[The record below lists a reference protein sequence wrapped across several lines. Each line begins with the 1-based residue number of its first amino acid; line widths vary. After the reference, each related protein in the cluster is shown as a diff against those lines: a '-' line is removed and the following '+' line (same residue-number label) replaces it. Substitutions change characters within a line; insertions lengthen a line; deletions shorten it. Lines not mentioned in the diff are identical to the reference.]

1 MRQVYR
7 HGRTDGAE
15 TQERDRHGR
24 QISRSSEG
32 PARPRQTER
41 RERRLAMLVRAL
53 WSRVVLA
60 GLGALL
66 VLFIVGPL
74 LRLLWESSPR
84 SLAEALHDTEL
95 RDSILLTV
103 FTASAATL
111 LAALLGIPLAYLL
124 ARRRFPGRRIIQG
137 LIDLP
142 VVIPHPVAGIALLL
156 FLGRRSTVGGALA
169 QLGLEF
175 VSHVPGI
182 IAAMLFVSAPIL
194 VSGAREAFRSV
205 DPQLERVA
213 RTLGDSGWDAFRR
226 VTLPLAGRGILAGSI
241 LAWARSVS
249 EFGSIVILTY
259 NPKVAS
265 IYIFDRFT
273 AFGLKAAV
281 PAAVILL
288 LVALTV
294 FAVVR
299 VLQPEDR
306 G

>member
-1 MRQVYR
+1 MVV
-7 HGRTDGAE
+7 
-15 TQERDRHGR
+15 
-24 QISRSSEG
+24 
-32 PARPRQTER
+32 RP
-41 RERRLAMLVRAL
+41 L
-53 WSRVVLA
+53 WPRVALA
-60 GLGALL
+60 GAGALL
-66 VLFIVGPL
+66 VLFVIGPL
-74 LRLLWESSPR
+74 LRLLFLASPIT
-84 SLAEALHDTEL
+84 LVEALHDPEL
-95 RDSILLTV
+95 RDSIVLTV
-103 FTASAATL
+103 LTATGATIIG
-111 LAALLGIPLAYLL
+111 ALLGIPLAYLL
-124 ARRRFPGRRIIQG
+124 ARRSFPGRRLVQG

-156 FLGRRSTVGGALA
+156 FLGRRSAVGGALA
-169 QLGLEF
+169 EVGLEL

-182 IAAMLFVSAPIL
+182 IAAMLFVSAPLL

-213 RTLGDSGWDAFRR
+213 RTLGDTGWQAFRR

-273 AFGLKAAV
+273 AYGLEAAV
-281 PAAVILL
+281 PAAVLLL

-294 FAVVR
+294 FVFIRVV
-299 VLQPEDR
+299 QPEER
-306 G
+306 A

>member
-1 MRQVYR
+1 MVV
-7 HGRTDGAE
+7 
-15 TQERDRHGR
+15 
-24 QISRSSEG
+24 
-32 PARPRQTER
+32 RPP
-41 RERRLAMLVRAL
+41 
-53 WSRVVLA
+53 WPRVALA
-60 GLGALL
+60 GAGALL
-66 VLFIVGPL
+66 LLLVIGPL
-74 LRLLWESSPR
+74 LRLLLLASPQTL
-84 SLAEALHDTEL
+84 SDALRDTEL
-95 RDSILLTV
+95 RDSIVLTIL
-103 FTASAATL
+103 TASLATL
-111 LAALLGIPLAYLL
+111 IGALLGIPLAYLL
-124 ARRRFPGRRIIQG
+124 ARRAFPGRRVVQG

-156 FLGRRSTVGGALA
+156 FLGRRSEVGGTLA

-175 VSHVPGI
+175 VSHIPGI
-182 IAAMLFVSAPIL
+182 VAAMLFVSAPIL
-194 VSGAREAFRSV
+194 VSGAREAFRGV

-213 RTLGDSGWDAFRR
+213 RTLGDTAWGAFRR
-226 VTLPLAGRGILAGSI
+226 VTLPLAGRGILAGSM

-273 AFGLKAAV
+273 AFGLQAAV

-294 FAVVR
+294 FVVVR

-306 G
+306 Q

>member
-1 MRQVYR
+1 MP
-7 HGRTDGAE
+7 
-15 TQERDRHGR
+15 
-24 QISRSSEG
+24 IS
-32 PARPRQTER
+32 T
-41 RERRLAMLVRAL
+41 L

-60 GLGALL
+60 GLGACL
-66 VLFIVGPL
+66 VLFVVGPL
-74 LRLLWESSPR
+74 LRLLWESSPGT
-84 SLAEALHDTEL
+84 LADALQDPEL
-95 RDSILLTV
+95 QAAIVLTV
-103 FTASAATL
+103 LTASAATL

-124 ARRRFPGRRIIQG
+124 ARRRFPGRRVVQG

-156 FLGRRSTVGGALA
+156 FLGRHSTVGGALA
-169 QLGLEF
+169 EVGLEF

-213 RTLGDSGWDAFRR
+213 RTLGDTAWQAFRR

-265 IYIFDRFT
+265 IYIYDRFT
-273 AFGLKAAV
+273 AFGMDAAV
-281 PAAVILL
+281 PAAVLLL

-294 FAVVR
+294 FVLIR
-299 VLQPEDR
+299 VLQPEER
-306 G
+306 A